1 MTKEEIDKLKESL
14 DEAIGNMTSRTWRLQ
29 DALDNFRER
38 LEEARAAFGKL
49 QAEDLNALIVA
60 GFIPGAKVKYKDAEY
75 QFIGYTEAGRMEFRD
90 AIGNSKFADISV
102 CRKMSE
108 NFIVLNGDEQKGTDK

>member
-1 MTKEEIDKLKESL
+1 MTKEEIDKLKETL
-14 DEAIGNMTSRTWRLQ
+14 DEAIDDITSITWRIQ

-38 LEEARAAFGKL
+38 MEEARGALDQL

-75 QFIGYTEAGRMEFRD
+75 QFIGYTETGRMEFRD
-90 AIGNSKFADISV
+90 ANENSRFADISV
-102 CRKMSE
+102 CRKMLD
-108 NFIVLNGDEQKGTDK
+108 NFIVLKDNEQEGTDK